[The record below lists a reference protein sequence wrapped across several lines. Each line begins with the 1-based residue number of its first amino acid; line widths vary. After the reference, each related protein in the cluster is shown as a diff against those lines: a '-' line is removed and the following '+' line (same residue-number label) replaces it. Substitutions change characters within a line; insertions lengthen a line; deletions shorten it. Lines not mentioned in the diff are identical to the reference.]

1 MNITLKNHKI
11 AGVIIMSQLLVMFSI
26 NPCWSQNLIVNPDF
40 ELGAIPTGPNQVN
53 LATGWS
59 NGCGRHVATFP
70 VGTTNPGTPDL
81 FDKRSTDCT
90 IDIPS
95 NKWSTATDDYLG
107 TGNRYVGFSG
117 GYIAHTNGTSG
128 GPFYGETILAT
139 LTEPLTYTSCQYSIQ
154 GVAALAMGRRV
165 GGCGN
170 LDPELPGS
178 YNRIQVVLRK
188 DNNCTLEKV
197 VFTTQNFTATS
208 WTPFTGSF
216 ALTPSEVGIGYNRIE
231 FRLTPTPSNTTE
243 VGRSRSVFL
252 GNVSLTKG
260 PSNHLSSDFTLTAT
274 NPTGS
279 LTHYL
284 VTATVASVPPET
296 GFDWEVCEVNPTTN
310 AVIPGTC
317 LNNPT
322 SWWAPSLSLNN
333 TFPGY
338 CCSSSTTTGNG
349 LFLLGKKYRVTR
361 GTAGPCNPRTTTTKY
376 VFMSN
381 SGMVV
386 SPDDEPTF
394 DEPLKSHFAIVVP
407 SPANESMRVES
418 NLEGQVQGEIY
429 TSAGILC
436 KKLDTRFTSGPVD
449 ISELGPGIYFLS
461 LRSETGLVSTRFVI
475 DR

>member
-1 MNITLKNHKI
+1 MKL
-11 AGVIIMSQLLVMFSI
+11 
-26 NPCWSQNLIVNPDF
+26 PCAIFLAARLFTIVQCVLCSLCISASAQNLIVNGDF
-40 ELGAIPTGPNQVN
+40 ELGTIPTGPNQVN
-53 LATGWS
+53 FATGWS

-81 FDKRSTDCT
+81 FDKRSTNCT

-107 TGNRYVGFSG
+107 VGNRYVGFSG

-128 GPFYGETILAT
+128 GPFYGETVLGT
-139 LTEPLTYTSCQYSIQ
+139 LTEPLTNTSCQYSVQ
-154 GVAALAMGRRV
+154 GVAALAMGQRV

-188 DNNCTLEKV
+188 DNDCNLEKIV
-197 VFTTQNFTATS
+197 HTTQNITATS
-208 WTPFTGSF
+208 WTPFNGNFT
-216 ALTPSEVGIGYNRIE
+216 LTAAEAMIGYNRIE

-243 VGRSRSVFL
+243 IGRSRSVFL
-252 GNVSLTKG
+252 GNVSITKG
-260 PSNHLSSDFTLTAT
+260 PNNHLSSDFTLIAT

-279 LTHYL
+279 LTHYI

-296 GFDWEVCEVNPTTN
+296 GFDWEVCEVNPITN

-322 SWWAPSLSLNN
+322 SWWSPSLSLTN

-338 CCSSSTTTGNG
+338 CCNSSTTSGNG
-349 LFLLGKKYRVTR
+349 LFGLGKKYRVIR
-361 GTAGPCNPRTTTTKY
+361 GTAGPCNPRTTTTKF

-381 SGMVV
+381 SGMIV
-386 SPDDEPTF
+386 SPDDEPVIE
-394 DEPLKSHFAIVVP
+394 EPSKNSFAVVIP
-407 SPANESMRVES
+407 SPASASIRIES
-418 NLEGQVQGEIY
+418 NLAGRVWGEIY
-429 TSAGILC
+429 TSAGSLC
-436 KKLDTRFTSGPVD
+436 KKLDAGVVSGPVD
-449 ISELGPGIYFLS
+449 VSDLDPGIYFLC
-461 LRSETGLVSTRFVI
+461 LMSETDLVSTRFIV